1 MGHGSSSFGSIGSDS
16 GPSAMVGAGWPSY
29 PEQLQASTPFT
40 HVINAFLHSGA
51 HSGGSLETL
60 GSGGLAAT
68 VVGLCLLVT
77 GRLRTV
83 RRLLAPLAAL
93 GSMPLTAYSAH
104 VVLILVIAGPGGGL
118 HAMAAW
124 LWMGLGLILACTVWA
139 LYRGRG
145 PLETIT
151 ARSARA
157 MAAGTENITTAG

>member
-1 MGHGSSSFGSIGSDS
+1 
-16 GPSAMVGAGWPSY
+16 MVPNDAT
-29 PEQLQASTPFT
+29 AT
-40 HVINAFLHSGA
+40 
-51 HSGGSLETL
+51 
-60 GSGGLAAT
+60 AAT
-68 VVGLCLLVT
+68 WHPNP
-77 GRLRTV
+77 RS
-83 RRLLAPLAAL
+83 ADPSEANIQLAAL

-118 HAMAAW
+118 HSMAAW

>member
-1 MGHGSSSFGSIGSDS
+1 M
-16 GPSAMVGAGWPSY
+16 GAGWPSY

-51 HSGGSLETL
+51 HSGGSLATL

-118 HAMAAW
+118 HSMAAW

-145 PLETIT
+145 SLETIT